1 MTCVDEN
8 KLLKIIAALFVVAV
22 CPSFFFQKMGKRI
35 CSAMTYFNG
44 GVVGLAALTQEP
56 LILAINPIL
65 AILGICL
72 NPLKQPSKSTSK

>member
-1 MTCVDEN
+1 MTCIDEN
-8 KLLKIIAALFVVAV
+8 KLLKIVAALFVVAV

-56 LILAINPIL
+56 LILAINPVL
-65 AILGICL
+65 ALVGITINSL
-72 NPLKQPSKSTSK
+72 QKDKLYE